1 LDNHNQAAV
10 PWCGFFCFVST
21 TAACWTG
28 FIQMR
33 SVLLRI
39 LTTGAFNCFNVR
51 LRDVEENLTIANM
64 FENSAVGGSFVD
76 ELD

>member
-1 LDNHNQAAV
+1 MVL
-10 PWCGFFCFVST
+10 FFWFFVS
-21 TAACWTG
+21 AAAEACWTG
-28 FIQMR
+28 FIQVR
-33 SVLLRI
+33 SILLRI
-39 LTTGAFNCFNVR
+39 LTAGAFNCFNVR

>member
-1 LDNHNQAAV
+1 M
-10 PWCGFFCFVST
+10 CGFFLVVSAFGT
-21 TAACWTG
+21 CWTG

-39 LTTGAFNCFNVR
+39 LTTGTFSCFNVR
-51 LRDVEENLTIANM
+51 LCYVEENLTIANM
-64 FENSAVGGSFVD
+64 FENSLVGGSFAD

>member
-1 LDNHNQAAV
+1 
-10 PWCGFFCFVST
+10 
-21 TAACWTG
+21 
-28 FIQMR
+28 MR

-39 LTTGAFNCFNVR
+39 LTTGEFNCFNIQ
-51 LRDVEENLTIANM
+51 LHEVEENLTIANM